1 MLKSLAGR
9 HKDMLQT
16 FFSYFLIAKRGCSN
30 VHVHMSL
37 RFLSKL
43 HHLPAQFGHE
53 KSENIWMRVR
63 DALFLDP
70 ALDTNL

>member
-16 FFSYFLIAKRGCSN
+16 FFFILFDCKKGMLKCACS
-30 VHVHMSL
+30 HGPS
-37 RFLSKL
+37 FLSKL

-53 KSENIWMRVR
+53 KSENIWMRVC

-70 ALDTNL
+70 ALDTNM